1 MATLPTDHTSF
12 QSTSRMALN
21 GLALA
26 IVRAK
31 PGSSGPIVVRVLA
44 GGLAP
49 AEATLN
55 AADFEENY

>member
-1 MATLPTDHTSF
+1 
-12 QSTSRMALN
+12 MALN